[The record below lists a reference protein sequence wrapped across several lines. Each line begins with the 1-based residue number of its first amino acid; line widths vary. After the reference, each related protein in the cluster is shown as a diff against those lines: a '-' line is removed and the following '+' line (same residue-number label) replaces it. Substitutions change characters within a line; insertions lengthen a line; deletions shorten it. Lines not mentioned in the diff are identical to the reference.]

1 MVLRSLGEHQRA
13 RQIQHDTLT
22 RLHDVLGAD
31 HPDTL
36 TSAHNLAADLRELGE
51 CQQARALDE
60 DTLARRSRV
69 LGADHPDT
77 LTSGHNLA
85 ADLRPP
91 SPKRCKTYPISV
103 VK

>member
-1 MVLRSLGEHQRA
+1 
-13 RQIQHDTLT
+13 
-22 RLHDVLGAD
+22 VLGAD

-85 ADLRPP
+85 ADLREPREP
-91 SPKRCKTYPISV
+91 ETM
-103 VK
+103 